1 MAQVIALVNQK
12 GGVGKTTTALNL
24 GAYLAEA
31 QKHVLLVDSDP
42 QGNATSGV
50 GIRVEAGRAGLYEVL
65 SNQVQAKAVIQKSP
79 VANLS
84 IFPSTQ
90 TLAAANVEL
99 VNVENREF
107 LLREAL
113 LGVRNDYDY
122 ILIDC
127 PPSLGILTINGLAAA
142 DDVVIPVQSEYYAL
156 EGLGQLLETIHL
168 VQQNLNKDLR
178 IMGAVVTMHDR
189 RTKLSAQVLKE
200 MNRHFPNK
208 VFDSVIPRN
217 IKLSEAP
224 SHGQTIRQY
233 EPWSKGAKA
242 YRRLAEEILRQDK
255 V

>member
-1 MAQVIALVNQK
+1 MAQIIALVNQK

-24 GAYLAEA
+24 GAYLAES
-31 QKHVLLVDSDP
+31 QKYVLIIDADP
-42 QGNATSGV
+42 QGNATSGLGV
-50 GIRVEAGRAGLYEVL
+50 KATSETHGLYEVL
-65 SNQVQAKAVIQKSP
+65 SGQVKARDAVQP
-79 VANLS
+79 TQVENLQVL
-84 IFPSTQ
+84 PSTPA
-90 TLAAANVEL
+90 LAAANVEL
-99 VNVENREF
+99 VNVEGRES
-107 LLREAL
+107 LLRESL
-113 LGVRNDYDY
+113 LEIRNNFDY

-127 PPSLGILTINGLAAA
+127 PPSLGLLTINGLVTA

-156 EGLGQLLETIHL
+156 EGLGQLLETIQL
-168 VQQNLNKDLR
+168 VQHNLNKELR

-200 MNRHFPNK
+200 MNRHFPNR

-242 YRRLAEEILRQDK
+242 YRRLAEEVLK
-255 V
+255 NEN